1 MEMAVATHLTTFRI
15 ARYVCGLLALGGLAQ
30 APTPA
35 GATAR
40 WVINPERTH
49 IIFAIDAVGYPRTL
63 GEFRQFEG
71 WIEVDLEHP
80 DKSSVSFHALSRSVD
95 VGSRSFDDFVRSEG
109 FLDAARYPSID
120 FVSKAVEK
128 IDDHTVRVS
137 GNLTLLGVTRPIAV
151 DVAVEKE
158 TGAANQRLSFKAQTR
173 IDRLE
178 YGMNGGFPLVSRDVE
193 LVISSEAA
201 EL

>member
-1 MEMAVATHLTTFRI
+1 MEMAVATRPTTFRI
-15 ARYVCGLLALGGLAQ
+15 ARYLCGLLALGGLMQ

-40 WVINPERTH
+40 WVINPQQTH

-71 WIEVDLEHP
+71 WIEVDLERP
-80 DKSSVSFHALSRSVD
+80 DKSSVAVHALSRSVD

-109 FLDAARYPSID
+109 FLNAARYPSID
-120 FVSKAVEK
+120 FVSNAVER

-137 GNLTLLGVTRPIAV
+137 GNLTLLGVTRPLAV
-151 DVAVEKE
+151 DVAVQKE
-158 TGAANQRLSFKAQTR
+158 TGGANQRLRFKAQTR
-173 IDRLE
+173 INRLE
-178 YGMNGGFPLVSRDVE
+178 YGMKGGFPLVSRDVE

>member
-1 MEMAVATHLTTFRI
+1 
-15 ARYVCGLLALGGLAQ
+15 
-30 APTPA
+30 
-35 GATAR
+35 
-40 WVINPERTH
+40 
-49 IIFAIDAVGYPRTL
+49 
-63 GEFRQFEG
+63 
-71 WIEVDLEHP
+71 
-80 DKSSVSFHALSRSVD
+80 
-95 VGSRSFDDFVRSEG
+95 VRSEG

-151 DVAVEKE
+151 DVAVQKE
-158 TGAANQRLSFKAQTR
+158 TGEPNPHLRFKAQTR

-178 YGMNGGFPLVSRDVE
+178 YGMKGGFPLVSRDVE